1 MFREKIPVVATR
13 ANRWPDALFVEPQA
27 EEADWLAWH
36 VGCKEMGSMKARFS
50 TLMIVAASLAVC
62 GAVRA
67 ADNKAEKP
75 AADVK
80 AAMDQFSAKRD
91 AMLKDRQALFDQLK
105 NATDEQRKA
114 ILAQMK
120 AQEKDMLETQRALG
134 RQIRDELR
142 KLRQGQPAGGS
153 R

>member
-1 MFREKIPVVATR
+1 
-13 ANRWPDALFVEPQA
+13 
-27 EEADWLAWH
+27 
-36 VGCKEMGSMKARFS
+36 MKVRFS

-62 GAVRA
+62 GAVHA
-67 ADNKAEKP
+67 AEAPAKEKP

-91 AMLKDRQALFDQLK
+91 AMIKERQALLDQLK
-105 NATDEQRKA
+105 NATAEQRKA
-114 ILAQMK
+114 ILDQMQAQ
-120 AQEKDMLETQRALG
+120 QKDLLETQRALG

-142 KLRQGQPAGGS
+142 KLRQSQPAGGN